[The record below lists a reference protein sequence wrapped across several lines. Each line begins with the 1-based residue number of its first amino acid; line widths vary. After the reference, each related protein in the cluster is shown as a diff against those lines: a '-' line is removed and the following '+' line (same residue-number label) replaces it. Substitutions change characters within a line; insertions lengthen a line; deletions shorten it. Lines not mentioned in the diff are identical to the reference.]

1 MTKRRINRGRGQAP
15 PLQVEIE
22 VCHSPNNAL
31 NSKVF
36 SALAL
41 VLIVAIGAWFR
52 FTHLLDW
59 DGGYQL
65 HPDERGI
72 LFIAQTIEMR
82 GEDGSIRLAGLNP
95 YRDADGGERPY
106 AYGHLPL
113 YASAGLERLLGLPCK
128 VNPEWCSRITV
139 ESTAGMILNSGGK
152 PRFDHLLISGR
163 LFSAFCDT
171 LTILSVALLAGRLF
185 DRWAGVFSAAL
196 CASAVTH
203 IQNAHFGTV
212 DTSLALFATLTL
224 WALVRY
230 SETRKPLDSL
240 LAGMFAGLAASCK
253 ITGGLL
259 LIPIIAVF
267 TPSPALPLPGGGG
280 SPPLSK
286 AIKDFNGVGEDHPP
300 AFRSSEK
307 LSPLSKGGRHIFSGG
322 SPFTAVF
329 WFTVLTMA
337 LAFGVT
343 SPFALVDPVPFF
355 EAAITQAGMASG
367 SLDWTFTRQYAG
379 TWPLIYHIGQQAR
392 WALGLPMI
400 LACYAGLIGT
410 VGLAINTKRRKYM
423 IVSVWAASFLLLVG
437 TQFVKFPRYML
448 PVTPTLL
455 AVSPGLFF
463 AIKDRLSN
471 RVRKIITV
479 AAVLLIIVPSTGYAA
494 AFVKMYEEPHP
505 WIRASEWIYKEIL
518 PGSHLVLEYRDD
530 ALPLD
535 LYQENGELII
545 REAAYRCEQIDL
557 YAEPDDEAKIRSI
570 ASVAAEADTI
580 IIASNRLYGTI
591 MRNKDRY
598 PYTAGY
604 YSALFGGELGYTLE
618 NSFSRYPNIFD
629 VSLIDDPVQ
638 QAGLATPPGLT
649 FPGGVFPGFAD
660 ESFTVYDHPLVL
672 IFKNEKGLSS
682 EQIEA
687 AIMAKMTSNSR

>member
-1 MTKRRINRGRGQAP
+1 MTTRKTDQGQGQAL
-15 PLQVEIE
+15 PLQAEIE
-22 VCHSPNNAL
+22 VCHPPEKAL
-31 NSKVF
+31 NNKVF

-41 VLIVAIGAWFR
+41 VLITAIGAWFR

-72 LFIAQTIEMR
+72 LFIAQTIELR
-82 GEDGSIRLAGLNP
+82 AEDGSIRLAGLNP
-95 YRDADGGERPY
+95 YRNGDGEQRSY

-113 YASAGLERLLGLPCK
+113 YASAGLERVLSLPCK
-128 VNPEWCSRITV
+128 LNPEWCERIRGN
-139 ESTAGMILNSGGK
+139 STAGMILNSGGK

-185 DRWAGVFSAAL
+185 RRWAGVFSAAL

-230 SETRKPLDSL
+230 SETGKPGDSL
-240 LAGMFAGLAASCK
+240 LAGVFAGLAASCK
-253 ITGGLL
+253 ITGALL
-259 LIPIIAVF
+259 VIPIIAAHVSKL
-267 TPSPALPLPGGGG
+267 TTRLTIPGAKATGPQSMGRQPDDQWLG
-280 SPPLSK
+280 RPQGPPLQDG
-286 AIKDFNGVGEDHPP
+286 AD
-300 AFRSSEK
+300 A
-307 LSPLSKGGRHIFSGG
+307 
-322 SPFTAVF
+322 AVF
-329 WFTVLTMA
+329 WFTILKMGV
-337 LAFGVT
+337 AFGLT
-343 SPFALVDPVPFF
+343 SPYAILDPAPFF

-367 SLDWTFTRQYAG
+367 RLDWTFTRQYAG

-392 WALGLPMI
+392 WTLGLPTTI
-400 LACYAGLIGT
+400 ACYAGLIGT
-410 VGLAINTKRRKYM
+410 MGLAIRTKRRKYV
-423 IVSVWAASFLLLVG
+423 IVSMWAAVFLLLIG

-448 PVTPTLL
+448 PVTPTLIAAAGGIYF
-455 AVSPGLFF
+455 AVQN
-463 AIKDRLSN
+463 RLSGS
-471 RVRKIITV
+471 VREII
-479 AAVLLIIVPSTGYAA
+479 AAAAAILISVPNLIYAA

-505 WIRASEWIYKEIL
+505 WISASEWIYQEVP

-535 LYQENGELII
+535 LNQENGELII
-545 REAAYRCEQIDL
+545 REATYQCEQIDL
-557 YAEPDDEAKIRSI
+557 YAEPDDADKIQSI
-570 ASVAAEADTI
+570 ASTTAEADYI
-580 IIASNRLYGTI
+580 IIASNRIYGTI
-591 MRNKDRY
+591 TRNDERY

-604 YSALFGGELGYTLE
+604 YSALFGGELGYILD

-629 VSLIDDPVQ
+629 VWLIDDPVK
-638 QAGLATPPGLT
+638 QAGLTIPAGLG
-649 FPGGVFPGFAD
+649 FPNGLSPGFAD

-687 AIMAKMTSNSR
+687 AIVAKMTSNSR